1 MNVFEIYFITMY
13 YLSLIHFFSTH
24 IDDTTLA
31 LKYAGVMMRGGDTTS
46 YIGKVLVTMS
56 LVAYM
61 AKCKSIDSFYAK
73 FLRKPSVYQRGD
85 GYCFNAL
92 SSDTRIII
100 EHQMTSFCAG
110 LFREKK
116 IQQDFGETNSV
127 IQLYMSSGCFSEEN
141 VVKYCVDHVTQ
152 FSVGMAVLRCRIQ
165 VVRS

>member
-1 MNVFEIYFITMY
+1 MNVFEKLFITIY

-31 LKYAGVMMRGGDTTS
+31 LKYACVMMTGCDTTS

-116 IQQDFGETNSV
+116 F
-127 IQLYMSSGCFSEEN
+127 N
-141 VVKYCVDHVTQ
+141 VSLAKQT
-152 FSVGMAVLRCRIQ
+152 R
-165 VVRS
+165 